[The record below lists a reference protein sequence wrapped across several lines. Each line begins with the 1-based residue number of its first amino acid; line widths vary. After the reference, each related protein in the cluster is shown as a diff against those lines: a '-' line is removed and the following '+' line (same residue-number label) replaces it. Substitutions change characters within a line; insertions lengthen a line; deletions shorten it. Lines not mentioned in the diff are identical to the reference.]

1 MQTVLVVENEPTDLL
16 ALALIL
22 RSLGYT
28 VLEADSTDEA
38 ISTCR
43 EHPGPI
49 QLVVT
54 EATLDN
60 KDAREFVGRLRS
72 LCPRIR
78 ALLISDMP
86 ADSVSDVDNED
97 IYGCAYL
104 NKPFRVDALADG
116 IETLL
121 RGQEKAAAAADST
134 HRVDPIRKAW
144 RKAIPLRAVQRWSSS
159 SFV

>member
-1 MQTVLVVENEPTDLL
+1 MQTVLVVESEPTDLL

-38 ISTCR
+38 ISACR

-72 LCPRIR
+72 LCPRN
-78 ALLISDMP
+78 ALSSFPTCRPI
-86 ADSVSDVDNED
+86 
-97 IYGCAYL
+97 AYL
-104 NKPFRVDALADG
+104 MSTMK
-116 IETLL
+116 TST
-121 RGQEKAAAAADST
+121 AAHT
-134 HRVDPIRKAW
+134 
-144 RKAIPLRAVQRWSSS
+144 
-159 SFV
+159 